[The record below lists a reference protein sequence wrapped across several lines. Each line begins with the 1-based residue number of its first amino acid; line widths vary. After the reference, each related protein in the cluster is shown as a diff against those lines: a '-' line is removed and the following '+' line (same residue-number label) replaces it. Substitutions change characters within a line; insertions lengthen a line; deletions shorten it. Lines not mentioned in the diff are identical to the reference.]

1 MHILIT
7 DKSGIEFLVCESVIS
22 LNSFHKDRVFINDD
36 GETYINITGD
46 AHRRIWRHLCP
57 T

>member
-46 AHRRIWRHLCP
+46 EHRRIWRHLCP